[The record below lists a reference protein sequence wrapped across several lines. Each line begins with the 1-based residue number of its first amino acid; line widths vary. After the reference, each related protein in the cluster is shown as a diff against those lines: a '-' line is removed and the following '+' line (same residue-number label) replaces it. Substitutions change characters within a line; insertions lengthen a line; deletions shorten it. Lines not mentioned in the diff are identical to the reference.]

1 MGHRHSRW
9 TRKFYQKQV
18 KKILALVK
26 RKFRDGKIDIDK
38 YLKIC
43 EELGEEPDPEKFPV
57 EMSDFPY
64 EVQLAFHI
72 HDMMPDRWD
81 GMSGFYLGKDWSSL
95 TVLFDTYEIEDKQTI
110 LFFVKVIEG
119 EHSSVINE
127 EVKRKQDARQR
138 QAKSGGKPGMSIKG

>member
-1 MGHRHSRW
+1 
-9 TRKFYQKQV
+9 
-18 KKILALVK
+18 
-26 RKFRDGKIDIDK
+26 
-38 YLKIC
+38 
-43 EELGEEPDPEKFPV
+43 
-57 EMSDFPY
+57 
-64 EVQLAFHI
+64 
-72 HDMMPDRWD
+72 MMPDRWD